1 MEVLRGAVGRLI
13 GWGRTLL
20 VTVASSYA
28 NRASP
33 PAMGRTMLA
42 TAYLQTAGLEAEE
55 AEQAVATGSAAGAL
69 VYLTVFVLV
78 AVGVLV
84 APHSGRGAFDT
95 AGGVAAVLAVVIL
108 AFGLAWWRGDRRRR
122 AERLRRGARGLH
134 DVRDNPARSARLF
147 GGSAV
152 VTLGYT
158 IAFAGATL
166 AVIPHTAGLGAA
178 LVYLAALP
186 VASLLPAP
194 GGVGV
199 LDTLLVAG
207 ELLDG
212 ASIVPAIVA
221 VLVFRLITYWL
232 ILVPGFFAYRRLT
245 RQQGLVDA

>member
-1 MEVLRGAVGRLI
+1 MIVL
-13 GWGRTLL
+13 
-20 VTVASSYA
+20 
-28 NRASP
+28 
-33 PAMGRTMLA
+33 
-42 TAYLQTAGLEAEE
+42 
-55 AEQAVATGSAAGAL
+55 
-69 VYLTVFVLV
+69 VLV
-78 AVGVLV
+78 AIGILV

-95 AGGVAAVLAVVIL
+95 AGGVVAALVVVIL
-108 AFGLAWWRGDRRRR
+108 AVGLAWWRGDRRDW
-122 AERLRRGARGLH
+122 AARLRRGARGLREVL
-134 DVRDNPARSARLF
+134 DSPARAARLF

-158 IAFAGATL
+158 TAFVAATL

-186 VASLLPAP
+186 VASLLPVP
-194 GGVGV
+194 GGVGI

-232 ILVPGFFAYRRLT
+232 VIIPGFVAYRHLT
-245 RQQGLVDA
+245 RQQEAEEPRTA